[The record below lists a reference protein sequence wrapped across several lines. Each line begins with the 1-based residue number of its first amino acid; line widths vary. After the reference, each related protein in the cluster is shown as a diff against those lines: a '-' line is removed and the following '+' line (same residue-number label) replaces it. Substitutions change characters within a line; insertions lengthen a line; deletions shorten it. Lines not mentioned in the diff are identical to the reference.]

1 MPRLC
6 GQQVAAEG
14 ERIPSGRM
22 RQLVDEAFDVEAG
35 DAVADRAPEA
45 DGYAEVLHHV
55 LDAAVGRGVGRLD
68 RTLDRGRIDA
78 VLQELREHPGHDR
91 GGDDL
96 AVPARDFAGGVETG
110 AQPGRGDRKSTRLT
124 SSP

>member
-22 RQLVDEAFDVEAG
+22 RQLVDEALDVEAG

-45 DGYAEVLHHV
+45 DGYADVLHHV

-68 RTLDRGRIDA
+68 RPLDRGRIDA
-78 VLQELREHPGHDR
+78 VLRELREHRSEERRVGKKLSVR
-91 GGDDL
+91 VAL
-96 AVPARDFAGGVETG
+96 V
-110 AQPGRGDRKSTRLT
+110 GRRFSKKKKKT
-124 SSP
+124 